1 MEINEMDLACLN
13 SDMYDFMDNL
23 KALNKLLPAERQL
36 PESLFVVLTCAVYEW
51 RQMMSAEHIKK
62 DDEKADLLEW
72 LAWWREK
79 SGYNDL
85 HFLYDRFGD
94 SLTETQ
100 RRVLAT
106 FEVWGGEKHFWK
118 WVEAIRETVDD
129 IAANDFK

>member
-13 SDMYDFMDNL
+13 SDMYDLMDNL

-36 PESLFVVLTCAVYEW
+36 PESLFVVLTWAVYEW

-85 HFLYDRFGD
+85 QFLYDRFGD

-106 FEVWGGEKHFWK
+106 FEVWGGEKHFWE

>member
-13 SDMYDFMDNL
+13 SDMYDLMDNL

-36 PESLFVVLTCAVYEW
+36 PESLFVVLTWAVYEW

-79 SGYNDL
+79 SGYNDVQ
-85 HFLYDRFGD
+85 FLYDRFGD

-106 FEVWGGEKHFWK
+106 FEVWGGEKHFWE